1 MDTRSTKRI
10 VDVKATYSD
19 DKDRESVSAVYG
31 MMKTQCKLIEEQSRL
46 YEEQEEHFRPN
57 INEFNDKLNEIVRR
71 QAKIENTQELLSGN
85 LSELFARIEAL
96 ETRSRVW
103 DSLEERARKVHAK
116 LVSEMHTDLTGVLR
130 NLVDEFK
137 DHIKGEMKH
146 HEAIMYQRYG
156 NQPSITAINVDKATE
171 YKGFRKDGDYLN
183 KQPGVPR
190 DSSTPGLFLRKGAT
204 LINGN
209 ASRPVQKPTVYD
221 GKTPWESYLTQF
233 NIIADINGWCEQEKA
248 SFLASSLT
256 GTALNV
262 LSNDPPEK
270 LQNFQS

>member
-1 MDTRSTKRI
+1 MTT
-10 VDVKATYSD
+10 
-19 DKDRESVSAVYG
+19 
-31 MMKTQCKLIEEQSRL
+31 
-46 YEEQEEHFRPN
+46 P
-57 INEFNDKLNEIVRR
+57 
-71 QAKIENTQELLSGN
+71 LSGN
-85 LSELFARIEAL
+85 LCELFARIEAL
-96 ETRSRVW
+96 ETRSKVW
-103 DSLEERARKVHAK
+103 DSLEEHAREVHAK

-137 DHIKGEMKH
+137 DQIKGEMKH
-146 HEAIMYQRYG
+146 HEAIMCQRYG

-171 YKGFRKDGDYLN
+171 YKGFRKDGDYLI

-190 DSSTPGLFLRKGAT
+190 DNSTPGLFPRKGAT

-209 ASRPVQKPTVYD
+209 ASRPVQKPTLYD
-221 GKTPWESYLTQF
+221 GKTPWESYLAQF

-262 LSNDPPEK
+262 LSNLPPEK
-270 LQNFQS
+270 RQNFQSLVKALDGRYGNAHRTELARARFKNRIKQKEESLPALAEDIERLACLSYPDAPVYYGYVGT